1 MSDCVFCM
9 IGRGDIPAVRVYE
22 DEYVVAFDDIAP
34 QAPVHTLIIP
44 RVHFAHIA
52 DDVPSDALEALMRAV
67 PRVAEIKGIAGSGY
81 RVIINTGP
89 DAAQT
94 VHHLHLHVLG
104 GRTMAEGM
112 VAFDEGR

>member
-9 IGRGDIPAVRVYE
+9 IARGDIPAALVYE
-22 DEYVVAFDDIAP
+22 DERVVAFDDIAP
-34 QAPVHTLIIP
+34 QAPVHALIIP
-44 RVHFAHIA
+44 RTHFANIA
-52 DDVPSDALEALMRAV
+52 DGVPPDVLEALMRAV
-67 PRVAEIKGIAGSGY
+67 PRVAEIKGIAESGY

-89 DAAQT
+89 DAAQS
-94 VHHLHLHVLG
+94 VHHLHVHVLG